1 VDLYAAGV
9 ATVRLGDGQR
19 SPAPLVA
26 KRRRY
31 CNPTLH
37 VIGLALLFLVPGL
50 VISGFIE
57 WGSSTSDKEWALF
70 VSAVIIGIIGALL
83 WSFTEISDDLGRR
96 GVFSAVAWT
105 WVACSILGALPYLLA
120 GMFPWQHWDSA
131 LFESVSGF
139 TTTGS
144 TVLADIEVHGRGVLF
159 WRQMTQWYG
168 GMGMV
173 VLAVT
178 VLPFLGVGGLELI
191 SAEAPGDSSDR
202 LLPRVSGTAKILWAL
217 YAGLTLAVALALFV
231 VPGPSLYDA
240 FAHALTTSS
249 TGGFSPY
256 NLSIGHF
263 DSAAVELVIV
273 AGLFLAG
280 ANFALHWRALR
291 GDVGAYRRS
300 PDFRAYLLM
309 VIAGILVLA
318 VLNTLD
324 DLASFGVALG
334 DALFNTV
341 TIASSGGFGNI
352 TEESDLGDFTLWSP
366 AAQLVILGLMVVGG
380 SIGST
385 AGGLK
390 VFRAQVTFAHFRRG
404 MTKVIH
410 PRSVLPLK
418 LGDSP
423 IPEEVVSRVLG
434 FVTLFFLITLV
445 GTLVV
450 AATGADLITAGS
462 AVVSAMSCVGPALG
476 DAGPS
481 SNYLVFTRPA
491 RLVIAAH
498 MLIGRV
504 EIFAILLMFAGS
516 AQAVKNRLQVHR

>member
-1 VDLYAAGV
+1 MSSVAARGGV
-9 ATVRLGDGQR
+9 A
-19 SPAPLVA
+19 PLI
-26 KRRRY
+26 RRRRRF

-37 VIGLALLFLVPGL
+37 VIGLALMFLVPGL
-50 VISGFIE
+50 VISGLIE
-57 WGSSTSDKEWALF
+57 WGSSTSHEESALF
-70 VSAVIIGIIGALL
+70 VSAILTGLLGAIL
-83 WSFTEISDDLGRR
+83 WSVTEATDDLRPS

-105 WVACSILGALPYLLA
+105 WVVCSVVGALPYLLG
-120 GMFPWQHWDSA
+120 GMFAWSHWDGA
-131 LFESVSGF
+131 LFESISGF

-144 TVLADIEVHGRGVLF
+144 TVLADIQAHGRGMLF

-178 VLPFLGVGGLELI
+178 VLPFLGVGGLDLI

-202 LLPRVSGTAKILWAL
+202 LVPRVSGTAKILWSL
-217 YAGLTLAVALALFV
+217 YVGLTLAVALGLFI
-231 VPGPSLYDA
+231 VPGPSLYDSV
-240 FAHALTTSS
+240 AHALTTTS

-263 DSAAVELVIV
+263 NSAAVEMVIMV
-273 AGLFLAG
+273 GLFLAG
-280 ANFALHWRALR
+280 ANFALHWRAVR
-291 GDVGAYRRS
+291 GDLRAYHRS
-300 PDFRAYLLM
+300 PDFRAYFWM
-309 VIAGILVLA
+309 IAGAILALA
-318 VLNTLD
+318 LLNTLD
-324 DLASFGVALG
+324 DFASFGVALG
-334 DALFNTV
+334 DASFNAVTV
-341 TIASSGGFGNI
+341 ASSGGFGNI
-352 TEESDLGDFTLWSP
+352 TVDSDLGNFALWGSG
-366 AAQLVILGLMVVGG
+366 AQLLILGLMVVGG

-410 PRSVLPLK
+410 PRAVLPLK
-418 LGDSP
+418 LGDRP
-423 IPEEVVSRVLG
+423 LPEDVVSRVLG

-445 GTLVV
+445 GTLIV
-450 AATGADLITAGS
+450 AATGSDLLTAGS

-476 DAGPS
+476 EAGPA

-491 RLVIAAH
+491 RLVLAAH

-516 AQAVKNRLQVHR
+516 ARAVRNSFHRSR

>member
-1 VDLYAAGV
+1 MSAGS
-9 ATVRLGDGQR
+9 GQR
-19 SPAPLVA
+19 QPAPLVE
-26 KRRRY
+26 RRHRW
-31 CNPTLH
+31 CQPTLH

-57 WGSSTSDKEWALF
+57 WGSSTSHQEWALF
-70 VSAVIIGIIGALL
+70 ASAALIGLLGLVI
-83 WSFTEISDDLGRR
+83 WRSTEISVDLGPAA
-96 GVFSAVAWT
+96 VFSAVAWT
-105 WVACSILGALPYLLA
+105 WVACSVVGALPYLLA
-120 GMFPWQHWDSA
+120 EMFPWQHWDSA
-131 LFESVSGF
+131 LFESISGF

-144 TVLADIEVHGRGVLF
+144 TVLADIESHGRGVLF
-159 WRQMTQWYG
+159 WRQLTQWYG

-178 VLPFLGVGGLELI
+178 VLPFLGVGGLELM

-202 LLPRVSGTAKILWAL
+202 LVPRVSGTAKILWSL
-217 YAGLTLAVALALFV
+217 YAGLTLAVALALFI

-263 DSAAVELVIV
+263 DSIAVELVIV

-280 ANFALHWRALR
+280 ANFALHYKALR
-291 GDVGAYRRS
+291 GDVMTYRRS
-300 PDFRAYLLM
+300 PDFRAYVLM
-309 VIAGILVLA
+309 IVAAVIVLA

-324 DLASFGVALG
+324 DLAKFGEALG

-352 TEESDLGDFTLWSP
+352 TEDSNLGDFTLWSP
-366 AAQLVILGLMVVGG
+366 ASQLVILGLMVVGG

-390 VFRAQVTFAHFRRG
+390 VFRAQVTFSHLRRG
-404 MTKVIH
+404 MAKVIH
-410 PRSVLPLK
+410 PRAVLPLK
-418 LGDSP
+418 LGEHP

-434 FVTLFFLITLV
+434 FVTLFFLITLM
-445 GTLVV
+445 GTLIV
-450 AATGADLITAGS
+450 ASTGADLITAGS

-476 DAGPS
+476 EAGPS

-516 AQAVKNRLQVHR
+516 ARAVRSRVRLSR